1 MMLTFGENSC
11 AFGPC
16 PRSLERGG
24 PGCDMC
30 DRVAKLPQPVF
41 KDAIHEREKINPE
54 RDGVPTLAAAKER
67 RHPMWEKRHR
77 QGPHRG
83 NA

>member
-1 MMLTFGENSC
+1 MSSC
-11 AFGPC
+11 AIETC
-16 PRSLERGG
+16 ERSAQRGG

-30 DRVAKLPQPVF
+30 DRVALLPQARTMDVIRAREH
-41 KDAIHEREKINPE
+41 KNAERG
-54 RDGVPTLAAAKER
+54 GVPKLAAAKER

-77 QGPHRG
+77 EGPHRS